1 MSRVVV
7 TGANGFVGGAVCR
20 ALIAGGHRVT
30 GIVRH
35 EQTSVSG
42 VDEWVLAGR
51 DFEGIERAWPSSLQA
66 DCVIHL
72 AARVHVTRET
82 SVDPLAAFRATNV
95 DGALRVAKAAH
106 ENGVRRFVFASSIKA
121 VAETDPGRPLNE
133 DDLASPQDA
142 YGCSKLEAERAL
154 RQLGEQRGL
163 DVVIVRPPLVYGPGV
178 RANFFSLMQSIAN
191 GIPLPLGAIAARRS
205 LVYIDNLADSL
216 VRCAVDSNAAQGCFH
231 VADDE
236 DPTVT
241 ELARAIGEHL
251 HRPAR
256 LVRVPPAWLRLAG
269 RMTGRL
275 PQIER
280 LTENLRVDSSRI
292 RATLSWRPARS
303 LDDGLAETVRWYRT
317 QVQ

>member
-1 MSRVVV
+1 M
-7 TGANGFVGGAVCR
+7 A
-20 ALIAGGHRVT
+20 AGHLVT
-30 GIVRH
+30 GIVR
-35 EQTSVSG
+35 QQGTSIRG

-51 DFEGIERAWPSSLQA
+51 NFDGIEIAWPSSLRA

-82 SVDPLAAFRATNV
+82 AIDPLAAFRATNV
-95 DGALRVAKAAH
+95 DGAMRVAKAAH

-133 DDLASPQDA
+133 DDPACPQDA
-142 YGCSKLEAERAL
+142 YGCSKLEAELAL
-154 RQLGEQRGL
+154 RQLGRQSGL
-163 DVVIVRPPLVYGPGV
+163 DVVVVRPPLVYGPGV

-191 GIPLPLGAIAARRS
+191 GIPLPLGAIDARRS

-216 VRCAVDSNAAQGCFH
+216 VRCAMDSNATEGCFH

-251 HRPAR
+251 RKPAR

-269 RMTGRL
+269 RVTGRL
-275 PQIER
+275 PQVER

-292 RATLSWRPARS
+292 RATLSWRPVRS
-303 LDDGLAETVRWYRT
+303 LDDGLEETVRWYRT